1 MARPRLRP
9 TDKVKKT
16 PEEIEEIKEARIRFQ
31 KILAPY
37 LEEQDAERGIVTK
50 KIWLKIINSF
60 VDKPVQMFILKSLT
74 ISSNISFYSIV
85 SFKADNQVFNKL
97 IKNKDRVENSPSLN
111 LQQAAEYEIEKI
123 VNEIYVND
131 ISVINEKWRTLIDK
145 EYNSSLNCFTW
156 SNSEKCWKIG
166 YRSFL
171 NLKDAFQKFCN
182 DSIK

>member
-1 MARPRLRP
+1 
-9 TDKVKKT
+9 
-16 PEEIEEIKEARIRFQ
+16 
-31 KILAPY
+31 
-37 LEEQDAERGIVTK
+37 
-50 KIWLKIINSF
+50 
-60 VDKPVQMFILKSLT
+60 MFILKSLT

-131 ISVINEKWRTLIDK
+131 ISVINKKWRTLIDK

-156 SNSEKCWKIG
+156 SNSEKCWQIG

-171 NLKDAFQKFCN
+171 NLKDAFHKFCN